1 MAKIEREIKHCFGLE
16 GGKKIIGALADKLQ
30 SNFKSLITSI
40 DWNADKTAA
49 VVKGKGFD
57 GNFNLT
63 DSSVKMVLNLGLAT
77 SLFKGKIEEE
87 IDKHTTPEEIDK
99 FAKSV
104 NGDSDSA
111 MA

>member
-1 MAKIEREIKHCFGLE
+1 MAKIEREISHNFGLE
-16 GGKKIIGALADKLQ
+16 GGKKIVAALADKLQ
-30 SNFKSLITSI
+30 SNFGSLIKSI

-49 VVKGKGFD
+49 TVNGKGFD
-57 GNFNLT
+57 GSFNLT
-63 DSSVKMVLNLGLAT
+63 DSKVKMVLNLGLAT
-77 SLFKGKIEEE
+77 SLFKGTIEEE

-104 NGDSDSA
+104 NGASDTA

>member
-16 GGKKIIGALADKLQ
+16 GGKKIIGALSDKLQ

>member
-16 GGKKIIGALADKLQ
+16 GGKKVIGALADKLQ

-40 DWNADKTAA
+40 DWNADRTAA

-77 SLFKGKIEEE
+77 SLLKGRIEEE

>member
-111 MA
+111 MS